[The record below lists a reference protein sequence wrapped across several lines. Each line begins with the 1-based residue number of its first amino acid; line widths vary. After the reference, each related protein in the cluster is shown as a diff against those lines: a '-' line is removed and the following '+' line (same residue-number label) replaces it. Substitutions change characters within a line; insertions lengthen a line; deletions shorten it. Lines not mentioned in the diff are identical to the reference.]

1 MTETKTK
8 DTVDEFGGLDPD
20 EYTFYAQNITQCDAD
35 EGLLDA
41 MGVWGKDK

>member
-8 DTVDEFGGLDPD
+8 DTDELGGLNAD